1 MNPVLE
7 KLFLGYV
14 AVKLILYISFSTPFT
29 PGHDSQKGVECILL
43 GFCDVSEEYLRVEH
57 NTFKILTSVLWFTG
71 QGVLA
76 DGTGIRAKQI
86 LLNATPAVTFLVYS
100 SCSWRHK

>member
-1 MNPVLE
+1 VLE
-7 KLFLGYV
+7 KLLLGYV

-43 GFCDVSEEYLRVEH
+43 GFCDVSEEYLRMEH

-71 QGVLA
+71 QVVLA
-76 DGTGIRAKQI
+76 DGTEIRAKQI
-86 LLNATPAVTFLVYS
+86 LSNAAPAVTVLVYS
-100 SCSWRHK
+100 NRSWRHK